1 MLNTKTLRYIIF
13 ALFTLALAVSPVITN
28 MVLNEI
34 KIHGPIYESII
45 SDKDLIADILPPPVY
60 VIESYLEATKLM
72 AASEGAT
79 KMVATDAAVNR
90 LAELQ
95 AQYKDRLAV
104 WAADPHL
111 SAETKSLLAKDSNE
125 QVVAFYDAVEKDLL
139 PALRASNPADA
150 AAAFATVSAAYEAH
164 RVVINNIVA
173 KALADLPI
181 EEAAVVA
188 AVSNSLWRVAA
199 ASAILVLLANAVI
212 WYFARLT
219 FGPLDRITENLA
231 SGAEHSSV
239 AADQVAQ
246 ASQQLAEGASEAA
259 AAVEETSS
267 SLEQMSSMLQ
277 STANNTVKAKALVSE
292 AHMAAQNGSA
302 TMSEMT
308 TAMQSIAQSSAEVA
322 KIVKSIDEIAFQTN
336 ILALN
341 AAIEA
346 ARAGEAGA
354 GFAVVADEVRSL
366 AQRSSAAAHETAEK
380 IEAAI
385 LNSRNGSQSLVKLG
399 ESFAAIA
406 EKVNQTDSLVNEIAE
421 AAKEQSQGVG
431 QISVAIVQ
439 MGKVSAR
446 NAGNA
451 ETTAGA
457 AEELSAQAKQ
467 QMSLAEELRGVT
479 GSAAAPARRLRSAG
493 ADAAHAEWQS
503 PRQLKD
509 QQQPARK
516 ALALKD
522 SDADKHFKDQ

>member
-1 MLNTKTLRYIIF
+1 MLNTKTLRYLI
-13 ALFTLALAVSPVITN
+13 LALMVVTVVITA
-28 MVLNEI
+28 LLTDFLLADA
-34 KIHGPIYESII
+34 KIGGQLYQHII
-45 SDKDLIADILPPPVY
+45 ADKDLVADILPPPEY
-60 VIESYLEATKLM
+60 VLESHLVATRLMIVPGEVDAATAKLEKLKSEYEARYSVWQASTLVNQEAKKLM
-72 AASEGAT
+72 AGDVHATAETFYDDLNQHFLPAIRAGDTDKAT
-79 KMVATDAAVNR
+79 KYY
-90 LAELQ
+90 AELDEAFK
-95 AQYKDRLAV
+95 AQSEAIDRVVAIELKALDDRESEAAQVDRLALLWSLAGAGVMMVLAGTAV
-104 WAADPHL
+104 WYL
-111 SAETKSLLAKDSNE
+111 TKLA
-125 QVVAFYDAVEKDLL
+125 L
-139 PALRASNPADA
+139 
-150 AAAFATVSAAYEAH
+150 
-164 RVVINNIVA
+164 
-173 KALADLPI
+173 
-181 EEAAVVA
+181 
-188 AVSNSLWRVAA
+188 
-199 ASAILVLLANAVI
+199 
-212 WYFARLT
+212 
-219 FGPLDRITENLA
+219 GPLDRITESLA
-231 SGAEHSSV
+231 SGAAQSAV

-267 SLEQMSSMLQ
+267 SLEQMSSMLHG
-277 STANNTVKAKALVSE
+277 TANNTVKAKSLVSE
-292 AHMAAQNGSA
+292 AHAAAQNGA
-302 TMSEMT
+302 VTMGEMT

-380 IEAAI
+380 IQAAI
-385 LNSRNGSQSLVKLG
+385 LNSHNGSQSLVKLG

-451 ETTAGA
+451 ETAAGA

-467 QMSLAEELRGVT
+467 QMGLADELRGVT
-479 GSAAAPARRLRSAG
+479 GTTAPAKHKAHGGG
-493 ADAAHAEWQS
+493 AAQAEWQS

-522 SDADKHFKDQ
+522 SGADKHFKDQ

>member
-1 MLNTKTLRYIIF
+1 MLNTKTLRYAI
-13 ALFTLALAVSPVITN
+13 LAL
-28 MVLNEI
+28 MVVTVVLTALLTDFLLADA
-34 KIHGPIYESII
+34 KIGGRLYQHII
-45 SDKDLIADILPPPVY
+45 ADKDLLADILPPPELVL
-60 VIESYLEATKLM
+60 ESHLVASRLMIVPDEIDAATAKLEKLKSEYEARRAVWQASTLISEESKKLM
-72 AASEGAT
+72 AGDVHETAETFYNDLNQHFLPAIRAGDTDKAT
-79 KMVATDAAVNR
+79 KYY
-90 LAELQ
+90 AELNKAFN
-95 AQYKDRLAV
+95 AQREAIDRVVVIEIKKAEDNYSEATQIDRLALLWSLAGAGV
-104 WAADPHL
+104 ML
-111 SAETKSLLAKDSNE
+111 LLAGT
-125 QVVAFYDAVEKDLL
+125 AVWYLTKL
-139 PALRASNPADA
+139 AL
-150 AAAFATVSAAYEAH
+150 
-164 RVVINNIVA
+164 
-173 KALADLPI
+173 
-181 EEAAVVA
+181 
-188 AVSNSLWRVAA
+188 
-199 ASAILVLLANAVI
+199 
-212 WYFARLT
+212 
-219 FGPLDRITENLA
+219 GPLDRITESLA
-231 SGAEHSSV
+231 SGAAQSAV